1 MANASLHPLLNY
13 LRRVCG
19 ASAGADEIDDGQLL
33 HRFLSG
39 HDESAFT
46 MIVQRY
52 GAMVWGL
59 CVRRLGETP
68 EAEDAFQATFL
79 VLVRKAASLRTP
91 GQLGPWLYGVAYRTA
106 LKLSARRAQKAVKE
120 RPLLEEAAEKEPADS
135 SWGELRPILDEEVN
149 RLPEK
154 YRQPVLLCYLQGMS
168 SEEAARRLGCAKGTV
183 FSRLSRARELLRRR
197 LVRRGVEM
205 SAGALAA
212 LLADNALLRAA
223 PPAALSET
231 TIRMSLM
238 FAAGTTS
245 SAVSASLTALV
256 EGVVRSMFL
265 SKVKFAVI
273 VLVTIGLLGSGA
285 GFVAHRTAAGQ
296 PADKPAPAADRPP
309 SVVQKT
315 KEKTDKEKPREE
327 APAPKPAVEEA
338 VADSGWDAVTR
349 LKNWREQLTKPLNFE
364 GIEDPRLTLQDA
376 LDKLGHRFKINFE
389 INDKAFELDQLK
401 DVGRTPIGETKPIPP
416 MRNTTLATLLRLIL
430 ARVPTPSGAV
440 YILRPD
446 SVEITTTRALL
457 LELGIARD
465 KPAGVDPDSPEG
477 LFGPPEI
484 PLVWDVF
491 EETPISKALMR
502 VTERTSFSVIV
513 DASFKDRVKD
523 NVTAQFNNVP
533 VDTAVRLLANMA
545 NLSMVQVDNVFYL
558 TTPEKAKLLRNEYLR
573 DARGRVIYDERP
585 KK

>member
-13 LRRVCG
+13 LRRVCVPF
-19 ASAGADEIDDGQLL
+19 ASVDEIDDGQLL

-46 MIVQRY
+46 LIVQRY

-91 GQLGPWLYGVAYRTA
+91 QQLGPWLYGVAYRTA
-106 LKLSARRAQKAVKE
+106 LKLQARRAHKAAKE
-120 RPLLEEAAEKEPADS
+120 RPLPEQTAEREPAES

-183 FSRLSRARELLRRR
+183 FSRLSRARDLLRRR
-197 LVRRGVEM
+197 LVRRGVEV

-212 LLADNALLRAA
+212 VLAENTFLRAA
-223 PPAALSET
+223 PPAVLSET
-231 TIRMSLM
+231 TIRMSLL
-238 FAAGTTS
+238 FATGTTS

-265 SKVKFAVI
+265 SKVKVAVI

-296 PADKPAPAADRPP
+296 PGDKPATTPDRPP
-309 SVVQKT
+309 SVAQKT
-315 KEKTDKEKPREE
+315 KEKTKEKEKSRGDR
-327 APAPKPAVEEA
+327 PAPKPKMDEA
-338 VADSGWDAVTR
+338 GPDAKQDPATR
-349 LKNWREQLTKPLNFE
+349 LEIWRAQLTNPLNFE
-364 GIEDPRLTLQDA
+364 GIADPGITLQDA
-376 LDKLGHRFKINFE
+376 LDKLGKQFHINFE
-389 INDKAFELDQLK
+389 INDKAFELDQVNH
-401 DVGRTPIGETKPIPP
+401 DVGATLIAGSKPIPP
-416 MRNTTLATLLRLIL
+416 MRNTSLASVLRIIL
-430 ARVPTPSGAV
+430 ARVPAPSGAV
-440 YILRPD
+440 YILRSD
-446 SVEITTTRALL
+446 SVEITTTLALCQ
-457 LELGIARD
+457 ELNIARD
-465 KPAGVDPDSPEG
+465 VIVGR
-477 LFGPPEI
+477 GPPEI

-502 VTERTSFSVIV
+502 VTEQTPFTVIV
-513 DASFKDRVKD
+513 DSSLKDRGKL

-545 NLSMVQVDNVFYL
+545 DLSMVKLDNVFYL
-558 TTPEKAKLLRNEYLR
+558 TTPEKAERLRVEHQR
-573 DARGRVIYDERP
+573 DTRGQPE
-585 KK
+585 K

>member
-1 MANASLHPLLNY
+1 LVLFRSISLMANASLHPLLNY

-19 ASAGADEIDDGQLL
+19 SSAGADEIDDGQLL
-33 HRFLSG
+33 HRFRTG
-39 HDESAFT
+39 RDESAFT

-91 GQLGPWLYGVAYRTA
+91 QQLGPWLYGVAYRTA
-106 LKLSARRAQKAVKE
+106 LKLQARRAQKAAKE
-120 RPLLEEAAEKEPADS
+120 TPMLEEAAEKKREDS
-135 SWGELRPILDEEVN
+135 TWCELRPILDEEVN

-183 FSRLSRARELLRRR
+183 FSRLSRARDLLRRR
-197 LVRRGVEM
+197 LVRRGVEV

-212 LLADNALLRAA
+212 LLADNAFLRAA

-245 SAVSASLTALV
+245 SAMSASLTALV

-265 SKVKFAVI
+265 SKVKVAVI

-296 PADKPAPAADRPP
+296 PGDKPAPAADRPP
-309 SVVQKT
+309 SVAQKT
-315 KEKTDKEKPREE
+315 KEKTKEKVKPREE
-327 APAPKPAVEEA
+327 GPAPKPKVEEA
-338 VADSGWDAVTR
+338 APDPKQDAATR
-349 LKNWREQLTKPLNFE
+349 LEIWRAQLTNPLNFE
-364 GIEDPRLTLQDA
+364 GIADPGITLQEA
-376 LDKLGHRFKINFE
+376 LNKLGKQFNINFE
-389 INDKAFELDQLK
+389 INDKAFELDQVNN
-401 DVGRTPIGETKPIPP
+401 DVGATLIAGSKPIPP
-416 MRNTTLATLLRLIL
+416 MRNASLASVLRIIL
-430 ARVPTPSGAV
+430 ARVPAPSGAV

-446 SVEITTTRALL
+446 SVEITTTVALL
-457 LELGIARD
+457 RELGIARNS
-465 KPAGVDPDSPEG
+465 PAG
-477 LFGPPEI
+477 FPPVI

-491 EETPISKALMR
+491 EETPISKALIR
-502 VTERTSFSVIV
+502 VTEQTPFTVIV
-513 DASFKDRVKD
+513 DSSVKD
-523 NVTAQFNNVP
+523 KVKLNATAQFNNVP

-545 NLSMVQVDNVFYL
+545 DLSMVKLDNVFYL
-558 TTPEKAKLLRNEYLR
+558 TTPEKAKRLREEHQR
-573 DARGRVIYDERP
+573 DTRGPGEQ
-585 KK
+585 